1 MPRKGLINNGNTCFL
16 NAALQMLISNTDFN
30 NIIIANRHVSPNLQ
44 IMADFIKEYHNNS
57 DTISPHAVKL
67 FVENINNIFQ
77 GNQQHDAG
85 EFVISILDILNDDLQ
100 NRLNNIYGITIKST
114 IKCKRL
120 KCLNKTYSSDR
131 TNILSLQIN
140 NEDNELDDCYTK
152 FKSREKLIDDE
163 AYFCENCNQKGY
175 ASKRLEINEWSPHL
189 IIMLKRFQNIN
200 GRLSKNNQDI
210 EIPLEWRH
218 NFKIKG
224 AIIHSGSINGGHYI
238 YISKNNTRNN
248 WDECDDRN
256 IRSITNIQ
264 AENMLR
270 KAYIIYYS
278 QN

>member
-140 NEDNELDDCYTK
+140 NEDNELNNCYTK

-238 YISKNNTRNN
+238 YISKNNTRIACALLGIFELNN
-248 WDECDDRN
+248 F
-256 IRSITNIQ
+256 SI
-264 AENMLR
+264 AKE
-270 KAYIIYYS
+270 KVCS
-278 QN
+278 